1 MRSMT
6 DWISASVASA
16 FITIII
22 SCFSWGLCTLYER
35 RPAAA
40 LGPKA
45 PMSVAV
51 LRAPAERLAKS
62 PGAVGEVGVAEA
74 PRRGVKR
81 QVSGAIGH
89 RGRRIVA
96 GRTSAGKRVIRAERP
111 HVALRIACGE
121 LARAVV
127 GVLQLARDLGPGGL
141 RAVVRRVGVGDDHVG
156 RVVTRLELRIAYTGR
171 AEHHHATPRGELGV
185 VDGAAVLV
193 DRLALEAE
201 RALEEV

>member
-1 MRSMT
+1 MAAITVTSSPRDGCARAPTDSMRSMT

-96 GRTSAGKRVIRAERP
+96 GTKPDCE
-111 HVALRIACGE
+111 CG
-121 LARAVV
+121 L
-127 GVLQLARDLGPGGL
+127 
-141 RAVVRRVGVGDDHVG
+141 
-156 RVVTRLELRIAYTGR
+156 
-171 AEHHHATPRGELGV
+171 
-185 VDGAAVLV
+185 
-193 DRLALEAE
+193 LALASSRE
-201 RALEEV
+201 RLSYRNG